1 MKNRPHNWFGR
12 RGEEIQSLQSV
23 LQAIASHVTHSNTLG
38 HLSDSNIIKMIMTLT
53 MMIMMLIIITI
64 IIPLWRN
71 NINSQL
77 DATIIILLIISISS
91 TCFGR

>member
-1 MKNRPHNWFGR
+1 LLNGPLVAEFEHPAR
-12 RGEEIQSLQSV
+12 
-23 LQAIASHVTHSNTLG
+23 
-38 HLSDSNIIKMIMTLT
+38 LT
-53 MMIMMLIIITI
+53 VKP
-64 IIPLWRN
+64 IPLTFLPYSLFPKDEIYN